1 MRSTFQW
8 RWLLSCLR
16 CDRSNQS
23 SEGVLFFIL
32 ALLEIE
38 NIIIPVPP
46 QRFCNPV
53 SVSLGGD
60 ACDEQRLT
68 AAHNDRGMELLGPSG
83 ES

>member
-1 MRSTFQW
+1 M
-8 RWLLSCLR
+8 
-16 CDRSNQS
+16 
-23 SEGVLFFIL
+23 